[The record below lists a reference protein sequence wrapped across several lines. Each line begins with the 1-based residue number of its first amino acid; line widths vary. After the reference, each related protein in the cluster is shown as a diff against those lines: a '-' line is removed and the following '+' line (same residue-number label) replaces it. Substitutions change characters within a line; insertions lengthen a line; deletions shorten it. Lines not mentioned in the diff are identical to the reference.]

1 MQNHSISDDALSK
14 TASDQQPGPA
24 QPQPTPDPDRIDK
37 TAPRININPD
47 NVKSRDSIKKAY
59 LNAVVMGH
67 VGCGKSTVSGR
78 LVYECDG
85 IDEDLMTKFEREA
98 NQVTGTLIQTTF
110 FKRVSIARNCHIHR
124 SQTNPRHQEE
134 KTPGFKDTRIQSN
147 QPALPLPQWGDCKKK
162 KQDKKKHFYIACE
175 YYISFLLVADTSG
188 YF

>member
-24 QPQPTPDPDRIDK
+24 QPQPTPDPERIDK

-98 NQVTGTLIQTTF
+98 NQVTGTLLRTA
-110 FKRVSIARNCHIHR
+110 FKKKELAH
-124 SQTNPRHQEE
+124 SQVT
-134 KTPGFKDTRIQSN
+134 DTRPTHGTRRNDTRRKIQFNLILFRSRSDIN
-147 QPALPLPQWGDCKKK
+147 
-162 KQDKKKHFYIACE
+162 I
-175 YYISFLLVADTSG
+175 
-188 YF
+188 

>member
-1 MQNHSISDDALSK
+1 MQRVNVMLHQRYSTSDDALSK

-24 QPQPTPDPDRIDK
+24 QPQPTPDPERIDK

-98 NQVTGTLIQTTF
+98 NQVTGTVFQTYF
-110 FKRVSIARNCHIHR
+110 NLLFHKDAFKRFCKQSRPRSCSSYKRCLVEVYSVCLRNMFRYDPTLADLPSNFFVLC
-124 SQTNPRHQEE
+124 TNL
-134 KTPGFKDTRIQSN
+134 KVY
-147 QPALPLPQWGDCKKK
+147 L
-162 KQDKKKHFYIACE
+162 
-175 YYISFLLVADTSG
+175 
-188 YF
+188 